1 MRGDEYMRHIVNVRR
16 EIRLL
21 MEQIER
27 DETIAAG
34 VKAIRY
40 DFDKVQTSPQ
50 DILPEIIANIVITTE
65 KLYNR
70 IETLQKLEEAA
81 RGVLLQLK
89 EKHERVLVL
98 HYLNNMT
105 WERIAKELSY
115 DEKYIY
121 EVKDAALDEL
131 TEVLQSSEKI

>member
-65 KLYNR
+65 KLYDR

>member
-27 DETIAAG
+27 DETLAAG

-40 DFDKVQTSPQ
+40 DSDKVQTSPQ
-50 DILPEIIANIVITTE
+50 DILPDIIANIVITTE
-65 KLYNR
+65 KLYDR

-81 RGVLLQLK
+81 REVLLQLK

-105 WERIAKELSY
+105 WEKIAKELSY

-131 TEVLQSSEKI
+131 TEVLQSSERI